1 MRKII
6 DIVLKYKAWGLLILL
21 IVVGLLVK
29 GATTVTDNIASIL
42 DKHNEYNNSYCYQ
55 ELGITKKEMKQDDY
69 NLFLYTATS
78 YIENKGF
85 REDIIIADI
94 STFTDE
100 FSDIPVVYSP
110 QAGAAFIYVTG
121 YKTMQVMN
129 LPIWYGITED
139 NKIVKYPNVL
149 QILSNFGYTNADAIA
164 SRDMLIDDAMRLNYL
179 TRTEDTAGFKMFFK

>member
-1 MRKII
+1 MRKIV
-6 DIVLKYKAWGLLILL
+6 DIGLKYKAWGLLILL

-29 GATTVTDNIASIL
+29 GATTVTDNVASIL
-42 DKHNEYNNSYCYQ
+42 DKHSEYNNSYCYQ
-55 ELGITKKEMKQDDY
+55 ELGITKKEMKQEDY

-100 FSDIPVVYSP
+100 FSGIPVVYSP
-110 QAGAAFIYVTG
+110 QAGAAFVFVTG

-129 LPIWYGITED
+129 LPVWYGITED
-139 NKIVKYPNVL
+139 NEIVKYPNVL
-149 QILSNFGYTNADAIA
+149 QIMSQFGYTNADAIV
-164 SRDMLIDDAMRLNYL
+164 SRDVTIDDTMNLNYL
-179 TRTEDTAGFKMFFK
+179 TMTEDTSGYAMFFK